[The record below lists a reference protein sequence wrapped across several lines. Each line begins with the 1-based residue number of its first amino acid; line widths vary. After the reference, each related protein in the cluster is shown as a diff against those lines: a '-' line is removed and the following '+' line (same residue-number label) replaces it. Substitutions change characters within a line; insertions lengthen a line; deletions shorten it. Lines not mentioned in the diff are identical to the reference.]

1 MMLLI
6 ILLPQAQQRKEVG
19 AVRDPMRSMQQQG
32 MTVKLGPAARAS
44 VLWCETPQNKGT
56 ATSMEIRGIQNT
68 MARRSDLLRASDQS
82 LVWQD
87 GSKQECALS
96 VMEQKINDASNTSL
110 CRGLTA

>member
-56 ATSMEIRGIQNT
+56 ATSMENKRDTKHNGQEKRPASRVRSIIGL
-68 MARRSDLLRASDQS
+68 ARWLQARVCVVGNGAED
-82 LVWQD
+82 
-87 GSKQECALS
+87 K
-96 VMEQKINDASNTSL
+96 
-110 CRGLTA
+110 